1 VNPPDPQLMTHPES
15 AWLVT
20 LTTPALAA
28 AMVLVTALLLRRPL
42 LRLAA
47 GARSRA
53 GRSHNRHGVPA
64 GPDPALGWVPD
75 TIAPERL
82 VALCLGLALVLAIGL
97 ALVAPL
103 GLALLLGAPL
113 TILAGWGLLAVAER
127 RYATR
132 LDAELPAALGRLS
145 ALLKGGTSLRPA
157 LERIVAELPPG
168 PLRAEWSFLITRQ
181 GTPLGGGAIATPQQ
195 VLMALA
201 DQTPSRRH
209 ATLLNHLGAAVPQP
223 LDVLTRRCEA
233 AYAALQA
240 AERRRD
246 EVATEL
252 AQVRYSGLAVG
263 MAGIGMA
270 AYLAWSQWERVVAA
284 YSTPLGALVGLL
296 VLGALCLPIAGGLL
310 LARVDDIDY

>member
-1 VNPPDPQLMTHPES
+1 MNPLDPQLPTHPES

-28 AMVLVTALLLRRPL
+28 AIVLVTALLLRRPL
-42 LRLAA
+42 LLLAA
-47 GARSRA
+47 AARNRA
-53 GRSHNRHGVPA
+53 NPRQRQHTLSA
-64 GPDPALGWVPD
+64 GPDPALCWAPD

-82 VALCLGLALVLAIGL
+82 VALCLGLALALAVSL
-97 ALVAPL
+97 TLVAPL

-113 TILAGWGLLAVAER
+113 TFLAGWWLLAVAER
-127 RYATR
+127 RYAAR
-132 LDAELPAALGRLS
+132 LDTTLPAAVGRLS
-145 ALLKGGTSLRPA
+145 ALLKGSTSLRPA
-157 LERIVAELPPG
+157 LERIVEELPPG

-195 VLMALA
+195 VLTALA

-209 ATLLNHLGAAVPQP
+209 ATLLNHMGAAVAQP
-223 LDVLTRRCEA
+223 LDVLSRRCEA

-252 AQVRYSGLAVG
+252 AQVRYSGLVVG

-284 YSTPLGALVGLL
+284 YSSPLGVVVGLL

-310 LARVDDIDY
+310 LARFDDIDY